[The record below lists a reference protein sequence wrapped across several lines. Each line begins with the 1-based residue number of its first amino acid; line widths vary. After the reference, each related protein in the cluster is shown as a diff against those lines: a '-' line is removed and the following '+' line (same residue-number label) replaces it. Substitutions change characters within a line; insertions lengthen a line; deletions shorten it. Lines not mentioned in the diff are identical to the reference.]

1 MSMHITAKPGEIAEK
16 ILLPGD
22 PLRAKYIAQT
32 YFTNPVCVNELRG
45 AYCFTGEYKGQRVS
59 VLGTGMGIPSV
70 LIYTTELC
78 TEYGCRKLIRTGTS
92 GAYDP
97 NLQLMDIVLSQACC
111 TTSSLN
117 DHIFKGHF
125 APIAD
130 FELLQ
135 KAYTLAKEKNIRAFV
150 GNTICN
156 DHLYQDPRGYDPKV
170 WAEYGVIASE
180 MECAALYTVASH
192 YRKQALTI
200 TTVVVGTDVELG
212 EGEGDKILSNPN
224 IQVDDSKKQNGLDD
238 MILLALDTLL
248 D

>member
-1 MSMHITAKPGEIAEK
+1 MSMHITAKVGEIADK

-22 PLRAKYIAQT
+22 PQRAKYIAET

-45 AYCFTGEYKGQRVS
+45 DYCFTGEYKGQKVS

-70 LIYTTELC
+70 LIYATELC
-78 TEYGCRKLIRTGTS
+78 TEYGCRKLIRTGTA

-97 NLQLMDIVLSQACC
+97 NLRLMDIVLSQATS

-117 DHIFKGHF
+117 EHIFQGSF
-125 APIAD
+125 APVAD
-130 FELLQ
+130 FELLR
-135 KAYTLAKEKNIRAFV
+135 KAYDIAKEKGVRAFV

-180 MECAALYTVASH
+180 MEAAALYTVAAH

-200 TTVVVGTDVELG
+200 MTVVVGTDVELG
-212 EGEGDKILSNPN
+212 EGEGEHVLSNPN
-224 IQVDDSKKQNGLDD
+224 IQISDDTKQNGLND
-238 MILLALDTLL
+238 MIELALDTVL

>member
-1 MSMHITAKPGEIAEK
+1 MSMHITAKPGEIADK
-16 ILLPGD
+16 VLLPGD
-22 PLRAKYIAQT
+22 PLRAKYISDK
-32 YFTNPVCVNELRG
+32 YFSDAVCVNELRG
-45 AYCFTGEYKGQRVS
+45 AYCFTGNYKGQRVS

-70 LIYTTELC
+70 LIYATELC
-78 TEYGCRKLIRTGTS
+78 TEYGCQKLVRTGTS

-97 NLQLMDIVLSQACC
+97 NLQLMDIVLSQATC

-135 KAYTLAKEKNIRAFV
+135 KAYNIAKFKNIRAFV

-156 DHLYQDPRGYDPKV
+156 DHLYQDARGYDPKV

-180 MECAALYTVASH
+180 MEAAALYTVAAH

-212 EGEGDKILSNPN
+212 EGEGDKILSNPA
-224 IQVDDSKKQNGLDD
+224 IRLSDSAKQNGLDD
-238 MILLALDTLL
+238 MIELALETVL

>member
-1 MSMHITAKPGEIAEK
+1 MSMHLTAKPGEIADK

-32 YFTNPVCVNELRG
+32 YFTDPVCVNELRG
-45 AYCFTGEYKGQRVS
+45 AYCFTGTYKGQKMS

-78 TEYGCRKLIRTGTS
+78 SEYGCQKLIRTGTS

-97 NLQLMDIVLSQACC
+97 NLQLMDIVLSQATC

-135 KAYTLAKEKNIRAFV
+135 KAYNLAKEKNIRAFV

-156 DHLYQDPRGYDPKV
+156 DHLYQDPRGYDPTV
-170 WAEYGVIASE
+170 WADYGVIASE
-180 MECAALYTVASH
+180 MEAAALYTVAAR
-192 YRKQALTI
+192 YRRQALAI
-200 TTVVVGTDVELG
+200 TTVVVGADVELG
-212 EGEGDKILSNPN
+212 AEKSSAVLSNPG
-224 IQVDDSKKQNGLDD
+224 IQVGDAQKQNGLDD
-238 MILLALDTLL
+238 MILLALETAL

>member
-1 MSMHITAKPGEIAEK
+1 MSMHITAKPGEIADK
-16 ILLPGD
+16 VLLPGD
-22 PLRAKYIAQT
+22 PQRAKYIAET
-32 YFTNPVCVNELRG
+32 YFKDPVCVNELRG
-45 AYCFTGEYKGQRVS
+45 AYCFTGEYKGQKVS

-78 TEYGCRKLIRTGTS
+78 TEYGCRKLIRTGTA

-97 NLQLMDIVLSQACC
+97 NLQLMDIVLSQATC

-117 DHIFKGHF
+117 DYIFKGHF

-130 FELLQ
+130 FALLRR
-135 KAYTLAKEKNIRAFV
+135 AYDLAQEKGIRAFV

-156 DHLYQDPRGYDPKV
+156 DHLYQDARGYDPKV

-180 MECAALYTVASH
+180 MEAAALYTVAAH

-200 TTVVVGTDVELG
+200 MTVVVGTDVELG
-212 EGEGDKILSNPN
+212 EGEGEHVLSNPS
-224 IQVDDSKKQNGLDD
+224 IQVSDEKKQNGLDD
-238 MILLALDTLL
+238 MIVLALDTIL